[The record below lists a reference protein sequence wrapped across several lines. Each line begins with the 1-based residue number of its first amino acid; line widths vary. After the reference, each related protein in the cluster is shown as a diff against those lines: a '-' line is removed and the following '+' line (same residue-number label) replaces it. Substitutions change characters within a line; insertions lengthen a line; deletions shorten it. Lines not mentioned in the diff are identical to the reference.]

1 MTKKLRVLFSKSSLD
16 AHDRGVRY
24 IAQLLREAGMEV
36 IYTRYHVIDEVI
48 KQAMEEDVDVVG
60 LSFYGAGL
68 MHDCKKFL
76 EMKKR
81 ENLDVLFI
89 LGGTIMDFEKD
100 RLVAMGVDGVF
111 QPNIGKPEDIVTFIQ
126 SRFAD

>member
-1 MTKKLRVLFSKSSLD
+1 MEKIRVLFSKSSLD
-16 AHDRGVRY
+16 AHDRGMRY

-36 IYTRYHVIDEVI
+36 VYTRYNIIDEVI

-60 LSFYGAGL
+60 LSFYGSGL
-68 MHDCKKFL
+68 MHDCKKFM

-89 LGGTIMDFEKD
+89 VGGTIMDFEKD
-100 RLVAMGVDGVF
+100 KLQDMGVSGVF
-111 QPNIGKPEDIVTFIQ
+111 QPNVGSPEDIVTFIQ
-126 SRFAD
+126 SKLAD